1 MLAII
6 VMLSDIPMYI
16 KAVFEK
22 IFSVFS
28 AE

>member
-16 KAVFEK
+16 KAFFEM
-22 IFSVFS
+22 IFSGF
-28 AE
+28 AGE